1 MTRKPRLDP
10 EKLLGGFGKYG
21 KYQIRTCILLM
32 IPALFHSSQMLIMGF
47 ITQPPPFQCNIN
59 IPNSFSPS
67 QQTYQVLDNCHVFEL
82 KTNKTM
88 QCSTVPNS
96 TYLYEEEVPFSTIN
110 SEFNL
115 VCEDEHWAEHGTS
128 LFMLGGLFT
137 PVITQLS
144 DLYGRR
150 KLLLLSMWTASIM
163 ANICPMAPTELTFLA
178 CRFILGVTAM
188 SIYALMWT
196 MCCESVAVEFRSLI
210 PVAYT
215 FAWVTGIM
223 FVGILRIWILNWRWL
238 YFAISIPSTLSALY
252 YWLLPESPYWSITH
266 NKHKGIEKYIK
277 DACRYNNVK
286 LDLSKCELDSQQSDN
301 QNKSRTLIDVL
312 CNRVALFHLF
322 VQCYVMISM
331 NISYWAMALLSTT
344 LSDDSFTGY
353 FLSGFIEL
361 PGGLLAV
368 MLLLKFGRRAITIW
382 SFSMQFILLLLAI
395 LFPGNGIMQISL
407 AVIARFFNSFIWV
420 AQPLMLAEMSPTTV
434 RNIFYGTVQ
443 FFGDIGAFLA
453 PYLPLLKSISPQAPQ
468 VIVAVVSL
476 SAAIILLTAPETKDR
491 PMPEDLNEFD
501 PGCFL
506 QMFGYR
512 KQTRESVFL
521 TAKNVKDHSYWK
533 STKSLGNGNA
543 NNTAK
548 ARIES
553 QDSLNC
559 FELNP

>member
-188 SIYALMWT
+188 ILDPSSIYICMGNRDHVCWHPEDLDPQL
-196 MCCESVAVEFRSLI
+196 EVV
-210 PVAYT
+210 V
-215 FAWVTGIM
+215 
-223 FVGILRIWILNWRWL
+223 LRDI
-238 YFAISIPSTLSALY
+238 YPK
-252 YWLLPESPYWSITH
+252 LLPESPYWSITH

-521 TAKNVKDHSYWK
+521 TAKNVQYNEFRSYQKDHSYWK